1 MMHKTPRLIALC
13 AGSLLAVAA
22 QAAEPQAANAQGKT
36 LFTERCGMCHQTNGM
51 GVGLLSRRPGDTSKG
66 LLENR
71 TDLSAAVVKVVVR
84 NGIINMPRIS
94 RGEVSD
100 PELSAIADYLSRGKP

>member
-1 MMHKTPRLIALC
+1 MMQMKKWSARALC
-13 AGSLLAVAA
+13 VGSLLILASAH
-22 QAAEPQAANAQGKT
+22 AAEPAAGKA

-51 GVGLLSRRPGDTSKG
+51 GVGLLSRRAGDTSKG

-94 RGEVSD
+94 RGEVND
-100 PELSAIADYLSRGKP
+100 PELAEIAAYLSKGKP